1 MGRGLI
7 FFFFR
12 HPSVV
17 VVVVV
22 PFGSRPP
29 ARRARGERSEATA
42 EMDRVGGGGGGA
54 AERFGPETDTKERK
68 DKNIKKRG

>member
-22 PFGSRPP
+22 PFGSRPL

-54 AERFGPETDTKERK
+54 AERFGPETDKKERK